1 MLQHCPE
8 CGGPLVAR
16 VPRAPLEEPE
26 YDEAL
31 SPTGEEDAA
40 RARSEGAD
48 YAHHA
53 RDLVC
58 TACGAVVAWVVKE
71 RTAPTSGP

>member
-1 MLQHCPE
+1 MLRHCPE
-8 CGGPLVAR
+8 CGGPLAAR
-16 VPRAPLEEPE
+16 VPQQPAEEPE

-31 SPTGEEDAA
+31 APTLTEDAA

-58 TACGAVVAWVVKE
+58 AACGAVVPWVVKE
-71 RTAPTSGP
+71 RSA